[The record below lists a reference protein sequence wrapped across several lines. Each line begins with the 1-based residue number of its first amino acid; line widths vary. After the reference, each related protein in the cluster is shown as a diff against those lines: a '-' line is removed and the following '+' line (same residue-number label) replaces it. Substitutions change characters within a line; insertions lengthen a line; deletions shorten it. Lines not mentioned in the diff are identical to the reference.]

1 MNSFQSSITLLGRI
15 LLSAI
20 FITAGLSKLGD
31 GYAGTQMYM
40 DSMGVSGSLLPLVI
54 LTEIGAGVAVLIGL
68 FTRISAFLLAGFTLL
83 AALLFH
89 SSADQMQQILFMK
102 NLAIAGGLTVLMAH
116 GAGKLSVDGLLSKKA
131 AS

>member
-1 MNSFQSSITLLGRI
+1 
-15 LLSAI
+15 
-20 FITAGLSKLGD
+20 
-31 GYAGTQMYM
+31 
-40 DSMGVSGSLLPLVI
+40 VSGSLLPLVI
-54 LTEIGAGVAVLIGL
+54 LTEIGAGIAILVGL